1 MNLDD
6 KILELLKET
15 ANRFFCLQKE
25 IAQKL
30 NIKRNYY
37 KVLLKLGIEK
47 KPINQTNLGEICGID
62 KPATSRLVGEMEQ
75 EGFIERGAKDG
86 NKKEIFISISN
97 KGREILNKITKLTKE
112 LKAKYF
118 GNLDDDEKEQL
129 IVLFEKNL
137 KKG

>member
-15 ANRFFCLQKE
+15 ANRFFSLQKE

-47 KPINQTNLGEICGID
+47 KPINQTNLGEICSID

-118 GNLDDDEKEQL
+118 SDLDDDEKKQL

-137 KKG
+137 KKE

>member
-6 KILELLKET
+6 KILELLKDT

-62 KPATSRLVGEMEQ
+62 KPATSRLVNEMEQ

-97 KGREILNKITKLTKE
+97 KGREILNKITELTKE
-112 LKAKYF
+112 LKTKYF
-118 GNLDDDEKEQL
+118 SDLDDDEKEQL

>member
-15 ANRFFCLQKE
+15 ANRFFGLQKE

-62 KPATSRLVGEMEQ
+62 KPATSRLVNEMEQ

-118 GNLDDDEKEQL
+118 SDLDDDEKEQL

>member
-118 GNLDDDEKEQL
+118 SDLDDDEKEQL

-137 KKG
+137 KKE

>member
-25 IAQKL
+25 IAQNL

-62 KPATSRLVGEMEQ
+62 KPATSRLVNEMEQ

-118 GNLDDDEKEQL
+118 SDLDDDEKEQL

-137 KKG
+137 KKE

>member
-25 IAQKL
+25 IAQNL

-62 KPATSRLVGEMEQ
+62 KPATSRLVNEMEQ

-118 GNLDDDEKEQL
+118 SDLDDDEKEQL

>member
-6 KILELLKET
+6 KILELLKDT

-62 KPATSRLVGEMEQ
+62 KPATSRLVNEMEQ

-112 LKAKYF
+112 LKTKYF
-118 GNLDDDEKEQL
+118 SDLDDDEKEQL

>member
-15 ANRFFCLQKE
+15 ANRFFNLQKE

-47 KPINQTNLGEICGID
+47 KPINQTNLGEICSID

-112 LKAKYF
+112 LKTKYF
-118 GNLDDDEKEQL
+118 SDLGDDEKEQL

>member
-25 IAQKL
+25 IAQNL

-118 GNLDDDEKEQL
+118 SDLDDDEKEQL

>member
-62 KPATSRLVGEMEQ
+62 KPATSRLVNEMEQ

-118 GNLDDDEKEQL
+118 SDLDDDEKEQL

>member
-1 MNLDD
+1 M
-6 KILELLKET
+6 
-15 ANRFFCLQKE
+15 QKE

-47 KPINQTNLGEICGID
+47 KPINQTNLGEICSID
-62 KPATSRLVGEMEQ
+62 KPATSRLVNEMEQ

-112 LKAKYF
+112 LKTKYF
-118 GNLDDDEKEQL
+118 SDLGDDEKEQL

>member
-1 MNLDD
+1 MYG
-6 KILELLKET
+6 K
-15 ANRFFCLQKE
+15 FFCLQKE

-118 GNLDDDEKEQL
+118 SDLDDDEKEQL

-137 KKG
+137 KKE